1 VVAGSYEFD
10 LGGRVAPFCFIL
22 INGKLFLD
30 IKVGGIELDEIVYE
44 SSRHWTYNPGDANG
58 KRPYHS
64 TH

>member
-30 IKVGGIELDEIVYE
+30 INVKGKELDEIVPVYGE
-44 SSRHWTYNPGDANG
+44 
-58 KRPYHS
+58 KMKFEI
-64 TH
+64 